1 MDGTAGLTVTS
12 ELELS
17 ALRIFHHLDGC
28 SGRRD
33 GKLSYMELMPILE
46 QHGIPPELIEV
57 CWNSI
62 DSDNS
67 GFVERAE
74 FLRFCALKSISKV
87 FIHDEASKYAYM
99 YIHMYIEITTG
110 MSKLC
115 SYIVMNFKI
124 MVVNIYY
131 ANIYQIR

>member
-1 MDGTAGLTVTS
+1 MNNTADLT
-12 ELELS
+12 ELEVS
-17 ALRIFHHLDGC
+17 ALRIYKHLDGR

-57 CWNSI
+57 CWDSI

-67 GFVERAE
+67 GFVDRTQ

-87 FIHDEASKYAYM
+87 FYS
-99 YIHMYIEITTG
+99 
-110 MSKLC
+110 
-115 SYIVMNFKI
+115 
-124 MVVNIYY
+124 
-131 ANIYQIR
+131 